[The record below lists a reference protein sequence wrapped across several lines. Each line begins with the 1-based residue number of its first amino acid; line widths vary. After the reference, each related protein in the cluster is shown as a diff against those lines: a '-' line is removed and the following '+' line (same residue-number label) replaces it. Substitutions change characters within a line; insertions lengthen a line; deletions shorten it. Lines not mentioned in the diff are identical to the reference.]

1 MAHICNPIAKEK
13 CTIDTIL
20 RCPHLNMLSINPNTK
35 QITFSFDTYGD
46 VLDIFFI
53 LNSKRFNANSYII
66 YSDDSA
72 KTVSVKW
79 GGVNSHMTSF
89 LLIDNNRNT
98 SAYITGRISG
108 VAEISKGTGSAAP
121 PVLDASLATLK
132 VTLGPWSAA
141 FLICLDLVTI
151 S

>member
-53 LNSKRFNANSYII
+53 LNSN
-66 YSDDSA
+66 
-72 KTVSVKW
+72 SVKSKNNPSDLNSLISN
-79 GGVNSHMTSF
+79 GVYACGDIASIKNLPSSMTTSGILIVFSNKPYIGQIIFSHVFFYTRFSTSF
-89 LLIDNNRNT
+89 GNEWYDWVKI
-98 SAYITGRISG
+98 
-108 VAEISKGTGSAAP
+108 K
-121 PVLDASLATLK
+121 
-132 VTLGPWSAA
+132 
-141 FLICLDLVTI
+141 
-151 S
+151 

>member
-53 LNSKRFNANSYII
+53 LNSKTEIKSYDILYGPNQGHI
-66 YSDDSA
+66 SA
-72 KTVSVKW
+72 VSYGKV
-79 GGVNSHMTSF
+79 
-89 LLIDNNRNT
+89 LIVEGYVTAQNT
-98 SAYITGRISG
+98 GIQY
-108 VAEISKGTGSAAP
+108 V
-121 PVLDASLATLK
+121 
-132 VTLGPWSAA
+132 
-141 FLICLDLVTI
+141 
-151 S
+151 